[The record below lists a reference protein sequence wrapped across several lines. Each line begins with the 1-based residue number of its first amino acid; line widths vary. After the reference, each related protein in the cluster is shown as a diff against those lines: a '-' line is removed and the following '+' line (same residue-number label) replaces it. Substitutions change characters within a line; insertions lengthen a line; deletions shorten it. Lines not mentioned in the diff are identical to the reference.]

1 MKGHIKAIEILG
13 MDKIS
18 VDKVA
23 RLVDVTQ
30 FTLEDVT
37 MCYSNKCRDL
47 GKYKNTSLPALRA
60 LTHLLQQLKNPKWL
74 SGRPQLAYWKWV

>member
-37 MCYSNKCRDL
+37 MCYQNRCREL
-47 GKYKNTSLPALRA
+47 G
-60 LTHLLQQLKNPKWL
+60 
-74 SGRPQLAYWKWV
+74 

>member
-1 MKGHIKAIEILG
+1 MFFRKSKKELKSVKGHIKAIEILG

-47 GKYKNTSLPALRA
+47 GK
-60 LTHLLQQLKNPKWL
+60 
-74 SGRPQLAYWKWV
+74 